1 MMGLKNL
8 KTPMKKQPNKW
19 LIFSSLAIQIAIV
32 MYAMIQ
38 LGTFLDQKAN
48 PNENHFTLL
57 TSVCGVITIVWLI
70 YNQSKR
76 FWEN

>member
-1 MMGLKNL
+1 
-8 KTPMKKQPNKW
+8 MKKKPNKW

-38 LGTFLDQKAN
+38 LGTFLDQKTN
-48 PNENHFTLL
+48 PNDNHFTLL
-57 TSVCGVITIVWLI
+57 TSVGGVITIVWLI
-70 YNQSKR
+70 YSQSKR

>member
-1 MMGLKNL
+1 
-8 KTPMKKQPNKW
+8 MKKKPNKW